1 MAQNIVIGGGGIIGA
16 MAAYHLAKQGAQITV
31 VDAGNARA
39 TDASFGWINSSFF
52 ADDAHFNLRTEGIA
66 AYKRLAKTLDVPVT
80 TQGSL
85 VWEGEG
91 AVFDTQLAKLNR
103 LGANVQVIG
112 RKEFSA
118 LEPAVG
124 QPPERAMLFPS
135 ESAVDCSALIVLLMA
150 AASASGA
157 RVLSGISVD
166 GVTQY
171 GDQVTGITT
180 SIGAIPADQVIV
192 ATGVGTEALLA
203 RLGLSLPML
212 KRPGLMMR
220 TRPIAQT
227 IRHILAS
234 PSQELR
240 QIPCGAILAPVS
252 AGHQGD
258 TSSEI
263 TTLPN
268 VLADA
273 AINRLRTML
282 PDANLEWDQ
291 VILADRPMPQD
302 GMPAVGA
309 LGPAG
314 LYVATMH
321 SGITLGAIMGELIA
335 TEVLDRASNKN
346 TDLLAPYRPQRFEK

>member
-1 MAQNIVIGGGGIIGA
+1 M
-16 MAAYHLAKQGAQITV
+16 
-31 VDAGNARA
+31 
-39 TDASFGWINSSFF
+39 
-52 ADDAHFNLRTEGIA
+52 
-66 AYKRLAKTLDVPVT
+66 PVT

-103 LGANVQVIG
+103 LDANVQVIG

-135 ESAVDCSALIVLLMA
+135 ESAIDCSALIVLLMA

-212 KRPGLMMR
+212 KRPGMR

-227 IRHILAS
+227 IRHLLQALRKNCVNYLVGRSLRLS
-234 PSQELR
+234 PQDIR
-240 QIPCGAILAPVS
+240 GTRHP
-252 AGHQGD
+252 
-258 TSSEI
+258 
-263 TTLPN
+263 
-268 VLADA
+268 
-273 AINRLRTML
+273 RLRRCK
-282 PDANLEWDQ
+282 
-291 VILADRPMPQD
+291 I
-302 GMPAVGA
+302 
-309 LGPAG
+309 
-314 LYVATMH
+314 Y
-321 SGITLGAIMGELIA
+321 
-335 TEVLDRASNKN
+335 
-346 TDLLAPYRPQRFEK
+346 

>member
-1 MAQNIVIGGGGIIGA
+1 MAQNIVIIGA

-66 AYKRLAKTLDVPVT
+66 AYKRLAETLDVPVT

-103 LGANVQVIG
+103 LDANVQVIG

-166 GVTQY
+166 GVTNMAIRSLGSRLPLVQY
-171 GDQVTGITT
+171 
-180 SIGAIPADQVIV
+180 
-192 ATGVGTEALLA
+192 
-203 RLGLSLPML
+203 LP
-212 KRPGLMMR
+212 
-220 TRPIAQT
+220 
-227 IRHILAS
+227 IR
-234 PSQELR
+234 
-240 QIPCGAILAPVS
+240 
-252 AGHQGD
+252 
-258 TSSEI
+258 
-263 TTLPN
+263 
-268 VLADA
+268 
-273 AINRLRTML
+273 
-282 PDANLEWDQ
+282 
-291 VILADRPMPQD
+291 
-302 GMPAVGA
+302 
-309 LGPAG
+309 
-314 LYVATMH
+314 
-321 SGITLGAIMGELIA
+321 
-335 TEVLDRASNKN
+335 
-346 TDLLAPYRPQRFEK
+346 

>member
-1 MAQNIVIGGGGIIGA
+1 MAQNIVIVGGGIIGA

-112 RKEFSA
+112 RKEFGA

-124 QPPERAMLFPS
+124 QPPEGAMLFPS

-150 AASASGA
+150 TASGA

-166 GVTQY
+166 SVTQY

-220 TRPIAQT
+220 TRPIAQI

-240 QIPCGAILAPVS
+240 QLHCGAILAPVS

-321 SGITLGAIMGELIA
+321 SGITLGAIIGELIA

-346 TDLLAPYRPQRFEK
+346 TDLLAPYTPQRFEK